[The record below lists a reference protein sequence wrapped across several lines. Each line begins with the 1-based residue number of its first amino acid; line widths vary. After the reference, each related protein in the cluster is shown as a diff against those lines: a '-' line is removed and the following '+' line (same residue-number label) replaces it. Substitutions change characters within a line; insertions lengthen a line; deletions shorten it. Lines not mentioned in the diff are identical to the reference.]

1 MVIDPMD
8 LMCNHHLTPTRGG
21 METVNRNLNGA
32 GKTGNVLFAVKPRQN
47 TPSGTIIRNTATI
60 QFEVFASLDTNQV
73 ETVIDTTPPH
83 CTMGALPSATFTLD
97 FPIAWSGTD
106 TVGEVDT
113 FTIFVSVNG
122 GSFTPF
128 LEKTRD
134 TRAMFHGEGGKTY
147 GFICIA
153 TDTAGNVEVKN
164 PVAEVTT
171 QVVADTTPPVLTIS
185 ATPETL
191 WPPDGKMVPVTISG
205 TMTDSQSGVNAS
217 TATYA
222 VTDKYGL
229 IQPSGKVTL
238 GSNGSYTFT
247 IQLQASRDGNDKDG
261 RQYIITV
268 NAQDN
273 AGNKGSAATG
283 VTVPHDQGQ

>member
-1 MVIDPMD
+1 MWIRVGGVKSGRLINFIVLPLGSAMVIDPMD

-113 FTIFVSVNG
+113 
-122 GSFTPF
+122 
-128 LEKTRD
+128 
-134 TRAMFHGEGGKTY
+134 
-147 GFICIA
+147 
-153 TDTAGNVEVKN
+153 
-164 PVAEVTT
+164 
-171 QVVADTTPPVLTIS
+171 
-185 ATPETL
+185 
-191 WPPDGKMVPVTISG
+191 
-205 TMTDSQSGVNAS
+205 
-217 TATYA
+217 
-222 VTDKYGL
+222 
-229 IQPSGKVTL
+229 
-238 GSNGSYTFT
+238 
-247 IQLQASRDGNDKDG
+247 
-261 RQYIITV
+261 
-268 NAQDN
+268 
-273 AGNKGSAATG
+273 
-283 VTVPHDQGQ
+283 